1 MTDRE
6 LMQMAL
12 DALEAAL
19 SNDQPYISRSEETA
33 EALRARLAQ
42 PDLITPADVEQL
54 ARIEK
59 LIDKIDPYEAQP
71 ELEPV
76 AQMREMLEV
85 QGRDGTWNYDTY
97 SQGMYNGMEFMVA
110 LAEGRE
116 PVFREPPERWL
127 HTPPKREWQ
136 NLTDED
142 WIIGKRSADYIAGAE
157 WAEAKLKEKNSAT

>member
-6 LMQMAL
+6 LMQQAL
-12 DALEAAL
+12 DALEDVADDAEESHKTVAA
-19 SNDQPYISRSEETA
+19 I
-33 EALRARLAQ
+33 EAIRARL
-42 PDLITPADVEQL
+42 
-54 ARIEK
+54 
-59 LIDKIDPYEAQP
+59 AQP

-127 HTPPKREWQ
+127 HTPPQREWQ
-136 NLTDED
+136 GLTDGEIMSLLPGAVRLPPG
-142 WIIGKRSADYIAGAE
+142 WADTARTI
-157 WAEAKLKEKNSAT
+157 EAKLKEKNT